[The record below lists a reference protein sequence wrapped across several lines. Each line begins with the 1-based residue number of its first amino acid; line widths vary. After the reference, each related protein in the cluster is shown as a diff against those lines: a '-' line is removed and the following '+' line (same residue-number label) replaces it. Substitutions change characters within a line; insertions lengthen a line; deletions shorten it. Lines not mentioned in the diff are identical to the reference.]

1 MRKKQKPKKKLML
14 HLDYE
19 QYQKVLEISVSE
31 FRSQQSVIR
40 QALAEFLERR
50 MQSKGGKS

>member
-1 MRKKQKPKKKLML
+1 MRKKQKPKKALML

-19 QYQKVLEISVSE
+19 QYKKVVEISKSE

-40 QALAEFLERR
+40 QALAEFIERR
-50 MQSKGGKS
+50 IQSKGGES